1 MEKEE
6 MTKQQAEEL
15 KGLIEALKS
24 SVRETAKADPWDRD
38 YTNMCW
44 DIQHRI
50 DKEIEDFI
58 NNIIEE

>member
-1 MEKEE
+1 

-15 KGLIEALKS
+15 KGLIEALKC
-24 SVRETAKADPWDRD
+24 SVREIAKAPPWDRD
-38 YTNMCW
+38 YTDMCW
-44 DIQHRI
+44 DIQNRI

>member
-1 MEKEE
+1 

-24 SVRETAKADPWDRD
+24 SVRETAKADPREKD

-44 DIQHRI
+44 DIQNRI

-58 NNIIEE
+58 NNVIEE